1 MASRFLKRTG
11 ARYVEAYNL
20 RSLAL
25 LDLSSYL
32 CYSWIR
38 FDRRD
43 GNGVEFPGLPIR
55 DPDRDPRRRDRDVSD
70 DRDGG
75 KYGGSGRDVL
85 FRILESEFFFLF
97 GS

>member
-1 MASRFLKRTG
+1 M
-11 ARYVEAYNL
+11 
-20 RSLAL
+20 
-25 LDLSSYL
+25 
-32 CYSWIR
+32 
-38 FDRRD
+38 
-43 GNGVEFPGLPIR
+43 EFPGLPIR